1 MSGSKSS
8 ASDAPADIRTEMQ
21 AGAGSDSPL
30 SFTVHS
36 QPQPAELA
44 ALAEQQRTRAGRLR
58 MLGVVAVCAAPVIAS
73 YFSFYVLKLQGR
85 AYSDLITPTV
95 DLPATLS
102 LQDLDGKPV
111 KAESLKGQWLLTV
124 VQPSRCDAQC
134 DRLMFAQR
142 QLREMQGKER
152 DKFDKLWLIPDQE
165 PVSAE
170 LRALISQGTPVTAL
184 RVPAAQLQAWLK
196 PAEGHQ
202 LNEHLFLIDPLGRWM
217 MRSPAQLDPSKF
229 KKDLDR
235 LVKANAGWDRPGR

>member
-8 ASDAPADIRTEMQ
+8 APDAHAESPAASAPGTGD
-21 AGAGSDSPL
+21 DSPL

-36 QPQPAELA
+36 QPQPADMA
-44 ALAEQQRTRAGRLR
+44 ALAERQRTRAGRLR

-95 DLPATLS
+95 DVPASLS
-102 LQDLDGKPV
+102 LQDLDGRPV
-111 KAESLKGQWLLTV
+111 STETLKGQWLLTV

-170 LRALISQGTPVTAL
+170 LRALIAKGTPVTAL
-184 RVPAAQLQAWLK
+184 RVPAEQLQAWLK
-196 PAEGHQ
+196 PAAGHQ

-217 MRSPAQLDPSKF
+217 MRSPAELDPGKF

>member
-8 ASDAPADIRTEMQ
+8 APDAPADIRTEMQ